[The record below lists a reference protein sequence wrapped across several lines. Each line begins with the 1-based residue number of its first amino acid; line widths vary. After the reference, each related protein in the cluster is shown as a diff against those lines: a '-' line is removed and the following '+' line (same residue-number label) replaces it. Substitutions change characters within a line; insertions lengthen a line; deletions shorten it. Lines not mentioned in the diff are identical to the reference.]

1 MGARDRLVRR
11 VRLAADSEE
20 AVRHMLPRL
29 EDALRC
35 ASLPDDSNR
44 VLVVRKLALGPIR
57 YDCSAQQLS
66 MLIEHRVA
74 ELGAVWQ
81 DGDSAE
87 AVTADCVQ
95 FRSAL
100 EARMVLMRRLVQ
112 GESCSAWYWPLA
124 VKEFR
129 RGETLHQSLRNVA
142 VEIARWPEA
151 PAALPAWVAAVARAG
166 ALEHLESSFSDEEGA
181 ALLQWAGIAI
191 RPGLRPHPV
200 EAGSADL
207 AVQDRHE
214 ELLERAGQGIE
225 VTPQPRW
232 LASLLQLAGLPTQDR
247 SSGRR
252 GVEQGAAE
260 AGSLVPPAPHAP
272 VPHLAQRPPINGT
285 PLAMAQAQVANST
298 HSLGPVEDR
307 NPPTRVDPG
316 LDLPHALPPR
326 ASAAAYASG
335 TEPPANVTGLA
346 DVQAA
351 SAWLAPTQCG
361 GLLFLLPVLQSLGLP
376 QWCDDDQ
383 ACAAMSRRIFA
394 AALMRL
400 RVPAE
405 DVAWAITRSP
415 VNLPVNL
422 PAFTGIAPP
431 SLWSE
436 AALRAPAAQPPIAL
450 PQALL
455 LASTADQQAQIWL
468 TAMRR
473 WLRRRVGI
481 GLASLV
487 LRPARLDC
495 TPTHL
500 DMHFYVNDVDMRV
513 RRAGLDI
520 DPGWLPWFGQVVAYH
535 YQESGV

>member
-1 MGARDRLVRR
+1 
-11 VRLAADSEE
+11 
-20 AVRHMLPRL
+20 MLPRL

-57 YDCSAQQLS
+57 HDCSAQQLS

-100 EARMVLMRRLVQ
+100 EARMVLMRRLVK

-129 RGETLHQSLRNVA
+129 RGETLHQSLRNV
-142 VEIARWPEA
+142 VFEIARWPEA

-166 ALEHLESSFSDEEGA
+166 GLEHLASSFSAQEGA
-181 ALLQWAGIAI
+181 ALLHWAGIAI
-191 RPGLRPHPV
+191 RPGVRPHPV
-200 EAGSADL
+200 EAGAAESAVL
-207 AVQDRHE
+207 PRHE
-214 ELLERAGQGIE
+214 ELLERAGQGLE
-225 VTPQPRW
+225 TSPQPPW
-232 LASLLQLAGLPTQDR
+232 LASLLQLAGLSTQDGLP
-247 SSGRR
+247 GRR

-260 AGSLVPPAPHAP
+260 ASSLVPPAPHAP
-272 VPHLAQRPPINGT
+272 VPHLAQRPPINET
-285 PLAMAQAQVANST
+285 PLEMAPAKVADST
-298 HSLGPVEDR
+298 RKPRPVGDR
-307 NPPTRVDPG
+307 NPPTRVEQG

-326 ASAAAYASG
+326 ASAAVDASG

-351 SAWLAPTQCG
+351 PARLAPTQCG

-376 QWCDDDQ
+376 QWCDDDE
-383 ACAAMSRRIFA
+383 ACAAMARRILA

-405 DVAWAITRSP
+405 DVAWAITQSP

-431 SLWSE
+431 TIWSD

-468 TAMRR
+468 AAVRR
-473 WLRRRVGI
+473 WLRRRVGL

-500 DMHFYVNDVDMRV
+500 DMHFYANDVDMRV

-535 YQESGV
+535 YQERGV